1 MGTEESII
9 TILTPTF
16 NRRIELKALYRSL
29 CSQTAFVF
37 DWLIVDDGST
47 DDTAETVE
55 RWKGDAP
62 FEIRYLHKENGGKHT
77 ALNLG
82 MIQITAPLTFI
93 VDSDDTLTPDAVE
106 TVCSYYKKYQPLP
119 GSRNIGGFCFLRADS
134 EGEVNAGRFPES
146 ESISDYCESRINAGI
161 AGDKAEVFLTEVL
174 KKYPFQEFAGERYLP
189 EDAVWMQM
197 SAQYTLVNVN
207 RVIYICDYLE
217 GGLTRTGRRMKIHSP
232 YGMMYRSAMY
242 LRDPR
247 VNRRTR
253 CKMMLL
259 YRIYSHFASD
269 QDAQAGRTDAEQARS
284 RELVSIRRT
293 GLYHFMKLPAFLLYL
308 RWKRVYC

>member
-62 FEIRYLHKENGGKHT
+62 FEIRYLHKENGGKDT

-134 EGEVNAGRFPES
+134 EGEVNAGRFPVN

-174 KKYPFQEFAGERYLP
+174 KKYPFQEFEGERYLP

-197 SAQYTLVNVN
+197 SAQYTLVNIN
-207 RVIYICDYLE
+207 RVIYVCDYLE
-217 GGLTRTGRRMKIHSP
+217 GGLTRTGRRMKIRSP
-232 YGMMYRSAMY
+232 YGMMYRSAVY

-247 VNRRTR
+247 VNRKTR

-269 QDAQAGRTDAEQARS
+269 QDAQAGRTEAEQTRS
-284 RELVSIRRT
+284 RELVSIQRT